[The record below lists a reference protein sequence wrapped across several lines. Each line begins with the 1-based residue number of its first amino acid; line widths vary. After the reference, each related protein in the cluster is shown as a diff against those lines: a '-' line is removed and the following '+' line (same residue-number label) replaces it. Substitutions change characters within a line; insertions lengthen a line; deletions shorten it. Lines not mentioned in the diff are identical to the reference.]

1 MRSAVRLLQALLV
14 VAIAALGAHLYL
26 ASKAPPYRPLP
37 PLAGGAGPGTNA
49 VLPVTELSGHL
60 APGFTL
66 TDQFGRPVTLSQL
79 RGKTVV
85 LAFIDSQC
93 VTICPLTSAAM
104 VAALHLLGPA
114 ASQVALVAIDA
125 NPSATSVADVRAYSV
140 AHGLLYGWQFLTG
153 SLTELKAVW
162 RHYGVYVAAVSG
174 NIDHTPALYVIGPN
188 GHERA
193 LLVTAMDEAT
203 AGAQAQILAQ
213 QVADTLPGRPQLTQ
227 VAPGRPITAAM
238 SATLPLAAGG
248 RVAIGPGANHL
259 FVFFG
264 TWLSEF
270 GNLGQTMASQDPYV
284 QAASQ
289 HGWPSLVAVDEA
301 VTEPTA
307 SALGQFLAQMRPP
320 LAYPVAVDTNG
331 RLAGGLGLVSTP
343 EYMLVVGGR
352 LVWKHLG
359 WLSAAA
365 LETAVAAHVG
375 AG

>member
-1 MRSAVRLLQALLV
+1 MRSAVRLLQVLLV
-14 VAIAALGAHLYL
+14 VAIVALGVHLYL
-26 ASKAPPYRPLP
+26 AGQAPPYPPLP
-37 PLAGGAGPGTNA
+37 PLAGGAGPGTNP

-66 TDQFGRPVTLSQL
+66 TDQFGQPVTLGQF

-114 ASQVALVAIDA
+114 ASQVALVAVNA
-125 NPSATSVADVRAYSV
+125 NPSATSVADVRAYSE

-193 LLVTAMDEAT
+193 LVVTAMDEAT

-213 QVADTLPGRPQLTQ
+213 QVADTLPGRPQLNQ
-227 VAPGRPITAAM
+227 VSPGRPITAATA
-238 SATLPLAAGG
+238 ATLPLATGG
-248 RVAIGPGANHL
+248 SLAIGPGANHV

-270 GNLGQTMASQDPYV
+270 GNLGQTMTSQDPYV

-307 SALGQFLAQMRPP
+307 TALGQFLAQVRPS
-320 LAYPVAVDTNG
+320 LAYPVAVDTSG
-331 RLAGGLGLVSTP
+331 RLAGGLGLASSP

-352 LVWKHLG
+352 VVWKHLG